1 MTGCVVVNRP
11 LQRKAGKCGDCSGEG
26 HAGIMQG
33 AGEAE
38 QQSARSTAAQIFFWQ
53 KPFAASQPLPRAQVF
68 RRLLGQDTIFD
79 TVIAS
84 AYGMA
89 IVGLLLI

>member
-1 MTGCVVVNRP
+1 MTGCNVIEATP
-11 LQRKAGKCGDCSGEG
+11 EESGKDCGGEG

-53 KPFAASQPLPRAQVF
+53 KPFAASQPLPRAQSF
-68 RRLLGQDTIFD
+68 PTTPGTRYNI
-79 TVIAS
+79 
-84 AYGMA
+84 
-89 IVGLLLI
+89 